1 MVGAIQ
7 GSCKGLCLTLAF
19 ALSLVQPVSAQTDM
33 TLFVLK
39 SRHVIKSTDI
49 EEIRPPDG
57 WSVNRESPSIRLK
70 PDAAAALKAYTQARI
85 GERISVVIYDRRVSD
100 NTIVADAI
108 GGERMSLFGLPE
120 LEDKIL
126 LDAMAIRPLPEFTV
140 VMAYQTRAEFP
151 VAIDRFLDRAPEETG
166 QHFKLKNETVA
177 QIADLAIDLSP
188 ETAVLI
194 YDNQFLAYAWAYDPA
209 TGVLR
214 VGH

>member
-1 MVGAIQ
+1 MLKTALMSLSACCLPLLAALLLSSPVFAQ
-7 GSCKGLCLTLAF
+7 G
-19 ALSLVQPVSAQTDM
+19 DM
-33 TLFVLK
+33 TLFVLE

-57 WSVNRESPSIRLK
+57 WSVNKESPSIRLK
-70 PDAAAALKAYTQARI
+70 SDASATLRAYTRARI

-100 NTIVADAI
+100 NTLVADTM

-120 LEDKIL
+120 LEDKML

-140 VMAYQTRAEFP
+140 VMAYQTRAEMS
-151 VAIDRFLDRAPEETG
+151 VAID
-166 QHFKLKNETVA
+166 
-177 QIADLAIDLSP
+177 SP
-188 ETAVLI
+188 ERAVLI

>member
-1 MVGAIQ
+1 MVKTTL
-7 GSCKGLCLTLAF
+7 GSLTTSC
-19 ALSLVQPVSAQTDM
+19 LSLLAALLLSSPVFAQGDM

-57 WSVNRESPSIRLK
+57 WSVNGDSPVIWLK
-70 PDAAAALKAYTQARI
+70 PDASAALRAYTQARI

-100 NTIVADAI
+100 NTLVADAV

-120 LEDKIL
+120 LEDKML
-126 LDAMAIRPLPEFTV
+126 LEAMAIRPLPEFTV
-140 VMAYQTRAEFP
+140 VMAYQTSAEIP
-151 VAIDRFLDRAPEETG
+151 VAIASFLDHAPGEAG
-166 QHFKLKNETVA
+166 QHFKLKSETIA

-194 YDNQFLAYAWAYDPA
+194 HDDAFLAYAWDYDPA
-209 TGVLR
+209 SGVLR

>member
-1 MVGAIQ
+1 
-7 GSCKGLCLTLAF
+7 
-19 ALSLVQPVSAQTDM
+19 M
-33 TLFVLK
+33 TLFLLK

-57 WSVNRESPSIRLK
+57 WSVNKESPSIRLK
-70 PDAAAALKAYTQARI
+70 PDASAALRAYTQARV

-100 NTIVADAI
+100 NTLVADAI

-120 LEDKIL
+120 LEDKML

-140 VMAYQTRAEFP
+140 VMAYQTSTEIP
-151 VAIDRFLDRAPEETG
+151 VAIDDLLVPEPG
-166 QHFKLKNETVA
+166 KPGHHFKLKTETVA

-194 YDNQFLAYAWAYDPA
+194 YDNQFLAYAWDYDPD

>member
-1 MVGAIQ
+1 MKSFQPARNSLRLAI
-7 GSCKGLCLTLAF
+7 LLT
-19 ALSLVQPVSAQTDM
+19 ALLLSSPVFAQTDM

-100 NTIVADAI
+100 NTLVADTI

-120 LEDKIL
+120 LEDKML

-140 VMAYQTRAEFP
+140 VMAYQTRAEIP

-166 QHFKLKNETVA
+166 QHFKLKNETIA
-177 QIADLAIDLSP
+177 QIAELAIDLSP

-194 YDNQFLAYAWAYDPA
+194 HEGAFLVYAWDYDPA

>member
-1 MVGAIQ
+1 MVGAIL
-7 GSCKGLCLTLAF
+7 GSCKGFCLTLTC
-19 ALSLVQPVSAQTDM
+19 ALSLVQPVSAQNDM
-33 TLFVLK
+33 TLFLLK

-57 WSVNRESPSIRLK
+57 WSVNKESPSIRLK
-70 PDAAAALKAYTQARI
+70 PDASAALRAYTQARV

-100 NTIVADAI
+100 NTLVADAI

-120 LEDKIL
+120 LEDKML

-140 VMAYQTRAEFP
+140 VMAYQTSTEIP
-151 VAIDRFLDRAPEETG
+151 VAIDDLLVPEPG
-166 QHFKLKNETVA
+166 KPGHHFKLKTETVA

-194 YDNQFLAYAWAYDPA
+194 YDNQFLAYAWDYDPD